1 MGPLYKFGWFDF
13 AYSLQ
18 LAGLIGFCFGL
29 LLERAGFGNPKKLVA
44 VFYLKDFAVLKVM
57 FTAIVVCIVGLLYFA
72 VFGWIDLSKVYLL
85 PTFLW
90 PQMVA
95 GFILGV
101 GFVVGGYCPTT
112 SVVATVSGRLDGLVF
127 VGGMVLGSL
136 IFAAF
141 FPLLEGFYNAGA
153 MGEVRLSDVLGL
165 QSGLIAL
172 FVCLMAVCA
181 YWFVEKVESS
191 FGELDVL
198 PVGSGKVK
206 RWGAALLVLLGV
218 VLAILNPDQI
228 LRNRPEP
235 AAAAP
240 PAAQEMKQAPPKS
253 KAPAV
258 EFKIGQDE
266 GC

>member
-44 VFYLKDFAVLKVM
+44 VFYLRDFAVLKVM
-57 FTAIVVCIVGLLYFA
+57 FTAIVVCIVGLLYFS
-72 VFGWIDLSKVYLL
+72 VFGWIDLGKVYLL
-85 PTFLW
+85 PTFWW

-112 SVVATVSGRLDGLVF
+112 SVVATVSGRLDGLIF
-127 VGGMVLGSL
+127 VGGMILGSL
-136 IFAAF
+136 IFAEL
-141 FPLLEGFYNAGA
+141 FPLLEGFYNAGS

-172 FVCLMAVCA
+172 FVCLMAVCV
-181 YWFVEKVESS
+181 YWFVERVESR
-191 FGELDVL
+191 FGDAEVL
-198 PVGSGKVK
+198 PVGSGKAK
-206 RWGAALLVLLGV
+206 RWWAALLVLLGLL
-218 VLAILNPDQI
+218 LAILNPDQI
-228 LRNRPEP
+228 ARKRPESGVTS
-235 AAAAP
+235 P
-240 PAAQEMKQAPPKS
+240 PAVQEMKQAPPKP
-253 KAPAV
+253 KAPAT
-258 EFKIGQDE
+258 EFKIGKDE

>member
-29 LLERAGFGNPKKLVA
+29 LLERAGFGNAKKLVA
-44 VFYLKDFAVLKVM
+44 VFYLRDFAVLKVM
-57 FTAIVVCIVGLLYFA
+57 FTAIVVCIVGLLYFS
-72 VFGWIDLSKVYLL
+72 VFGWIDLEKVYLL

-112 SVVATVSGRLDGLVF
+112 SVVATVSGRLDGLIF
-127 VGGMVLGSL
+127 VGGMILGSL
-136 IFAAF
+136 IFAEL
-141 FPLLEGFYNAGA
+141 FPLLEAFYNAGS
-153 MGEVRLSDVLGL
+153 MGDVRLSDVLGL

-172 FVCLMAVCA
+172 FVCLMAVCV
-181 YWFVEKVESS
+181 YWFVERVESR
-191 FGELDVL
+191 FGELNVL

-206 RWGAALLVLLGV
+206 QRSAVLLVLLGLL
-218 VLAILNPDQI
+218 LAILNPDEVA
-228 LRNRPEP
+228 RKRGE
-235 AAAAP
+235 ATVTSP
-240 PAAQEMKQAPPKS
+240 PPAQEMKQAPTQP
-253 KAPAV
+253 KAPAT

>member
-44 VFYLKDFAVLKVM
+44 VFFLKDFAVLKVM
-57 FTAIVVCIVGLLYFA
+57 FTAIVVCVVGLLYFS
-72 VFGWIDLSKVYLL
+72 VFGWIDLSRVYLL

-112 SVVATVSGRLDGLVF
+112 SVVATVSGRLDGLIF
-127 VGGMVLGSL
+127 VGGMILGSL
-136 IFAAF
+136 IFAEL
-141 FPLLEGFYNAGA
+141 FPLLEGFYNAGS
-153 MGEVRLSDVLGL
+153 MGDVRLSDVLGL

-172 FVCLMAVCA
+172 FVCLMAVCV
-181 YWFVEKVESS
+181 YWFVEKVESRL
-191 FGELDVL
+191 GDPEVL
-198 PVGSGKVK
+198 PVASGKAK
-206 RWGAALLVLLGV
+206 RGFAALLVLLGLL
-218 VLAILNPDQI
+218 LAILNPDQTA
-228 LRNRPEP
+228 RKRPES
-235 AAAAP
+235 AVTSP
-240 PAAQEMKQAPPKS
+240 PPAQEMKQAPPKP
-253 KAPAV
+253 KAPAT
-258 EFKIGQDE
+258 EFKIGKDE

>member
-1 MGPLYKFGWFDF
+1 MGPLSKFGWFDF

-44 VFYLKDFAVLKVM
+44 VFFLKDFAVLKVM
-57 FTAIVVCIVGLLYFA
+57 FTAIVVCIVGLLYFS

-90 PQMVA
+90 PQMVG

-112 SVVATVSGRLDGLVF
+112 SVVAMVSGRLDGLIF
-127 VGGMVLGSL
+127 VGGMILGSL
-136 IFAAF
+136 IFAELY
-141 FPLLEGFYNAGA
+141 PLLESFYNAGS
-153 MGEVRLSDVLGL
+153 MGEIRLSDVLGL
-165 QSGLIAL
+165 QSGLVAL
-172 FVCLMAVCA
+172 FVCIMAVCA

-198 PVGSGKVK
+198 PLGSGRAK
-206 RWGAALLVLLGV
+206 RWSAVLLILLGGL
-218 VLAILNPDQI
+218 LAILNPDRI
-228 LRNRPEP
+228 AKKRAETTVSSPS
-235 AAAAP
+235 
-240 PAAQEMKQAPPKS
+240 AAQEMKQAPPKR
-253 KAPAV
+253 KAPAT
-258 EFKIGQDE
+258 EFKIGKDE